1 MHRARSQGEGSR
13 LAEDPSSMITLR
25 RVQCVSAA
33 QALDYCDDKII
44 DSNTRRCSTRDC
56 RSSS

>member
-1 MHRARSQGEGSR
+1 MHQARSQGEGSR
-13 LAEDPSSMITLR
+13 LAEDPYSMITLR
-25 RVQCVSAA
+25 RVQCVSVT
-33 QALDYCDDKII
+33 QALDYCDDKTI

>member
-1 MHRARSQGEGSR
+1 
-13 LAEDPSSMITLR
+13 MITLR

-33 QALDYCDDKII
+33 QALDYCDDKTI

>member
-1 MHRARSQGEGSR
+1 MHQARSQGEGSR
-13 LAEDPSSMITLR
+13 LAEDPYSMITLR

>member
-13 LAEDPSSMITLR
+13 LAEDPYSMITLR